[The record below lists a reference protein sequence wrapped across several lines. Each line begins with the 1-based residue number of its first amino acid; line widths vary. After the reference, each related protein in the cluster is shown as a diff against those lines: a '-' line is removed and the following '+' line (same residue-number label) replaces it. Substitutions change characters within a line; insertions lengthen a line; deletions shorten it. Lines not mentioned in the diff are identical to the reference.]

1 MNNAGRMLCGFVD
14 EVASEDEASLMR
26 VNVLAPASL
35 AKAVL
40 LQFRKQNGAGYIVQ
54 LGSVLGSLNN
64 PSTSCYNASKA
75 AAMVCIYIITLYN
88 TTFREL
94 KFLSVRFFV

>member
-1 MNNAGRMLCGFVD
+1 MVNNAGRIICGFVD

-26 VNVLAPASL
+26 ENVLTPASL

-40 LQFRKQNGAGYIVQ
+40 LQFRKQNGSGYIVK

-64 PSTSCYNASKA
+64 PSTSFYDASKS
-75 AAMVCIYIITLYN
+75 AAMVGIY
-88 TTFREL
+88 
-94 KFLSVRFFV
+94 KS